1 MTWLSASEIGWDEYH
16 LSIAEAVRRKSKDPS
31 SKIGAVLVIDHAV
44 ISTGFNGFPI
54 GVDETDPTRWERP
67 IKYQYVCHAE
77 RNAIALAARHGTAT
91 EGATLYMV
99 GMGPP
104 TYPCTECAKMLIQSG
119 IVRIVARGFKPLPE
133 SWTADL
139 EFARLL
145 LLEAGIEFVEATS

>member
-1 MTWLSASEIGWDEYH
+1 MKWDEYGI
-16 LSIAEAVRRKSKDPS
+16 LLAEAVRQKSKDPS
-31 SKIGAVLVIDHAV
+31 SKIGAVLTINHAV

-54 GVDETDPTRWERP
+54 GVDEAETSRWERP

-119 IVRIVARGFKPLPE
+119 VVRIVARGFKSLPE
-133 SWTADL
+133 SWVADL
-139 EFARLL
+139 EFARKL
-145 LLEAGIEFVEATS
+145 LLEAGVEYVEYGGLVK